1 MNENKDSESLLTK
14 ALRAVE
20 LSEDAFKE
28 VPRLSIDKESKI
40 ISPPPGYG
48 SVFFITESP
57 IMEITYE
64 ETKKEEP
71 EEEQ

>member
-40 ISPPPGYG
+40 TSPPPGYG
-48 SVFFITESP
+48 SVFFMTENP
-57 IMEITYE
+57 IKEIIYKDT
-64 ETKKEEP
+64 
-71 EEEQ
+71 EEEEE